1 MNAPRRHRLV
11 LAVYLSTQG
20 FAFVLFEGP
29 LAPFDWGVHG
39 PPPRGVNKNLWCL
52 RRIAEILRR
61 STPDVL
67 VLQDM
72 ARSAIRRTP
81 RIRRLNETIGE
92 MGERIGIPVCAHS
105 REDVRELFRQNG
117 IPTKHAVAEAIARQI
132 PALARYQPRRRKPW
146 LTEDRRM
153 ALFDAAALA
162 LTFFHAHVNGTS
174 AP

>member
-1 MNAPRRHRLV
+1 MTRPRGHRLV
-11 LAVYLSTQG
+11 LGVYLSTQG

-39 PPPRGVNKNLWCL
+39 PAPRGSDKNVWCL

-67 VLQDM
+67 VLQDT
-72 ARSAIRRTP
+72 ARSAVRRTA

-92 MGERIGIPVCAHS
+92 MGERIGIPIFTYS
-105 REDVRELFRQNG
+105 REEVRELFRQNG
-117 IPTKHAVAEAIARQI
+117 IPTKHAVAEAIASRI
-132 PALARYQPRRRKPW
+132 PALARYQPPPRKPW

-162 LTFFHAHVNGTS
+162 LAYFHTDSNGAS